1 MPRARPGSTAC
12 LRRLPRRLP
21 ESHPGT
27 VRRSDRPTAISCIYR
42 LKAINYKYRLGV
54 ISMESLLSSAPQ
66 LSAHLKS
73 LRKARGLTQAQLGAL
88 LGVSQN
94 RIADI
99 EKDPGAVGFE
109 QLLRI
114 LHALGA
120 QLTLRTSAPPPP
132 RRRLVS
138 HGASRTA
145 SVDERRAC
153 RHLDRQPRRRA
164 DPAL

>member
-1 MPRARPGSTAC
+1 
-12 LRRLPRRLP
+12 
-21 ESHPGT
+21 
-27 VRRSDRPTAISCIYR
+27 
-42 LKAINYKYRLGV
+42 
-54 ISMESLLSSAPQ
+54 MESLLSSAPQ

-120 QLTLRTSAPPPP
+120 QLTLRTSTPAGGPSAAP
-132 RRRLVS
+132 
-138 HGASRTA
+138 
-145 SVDERRAC
+145 
-153 RHLDRQPRRRA
+153 A
-164 DPAL
+164 DW